1 MSDSPSP
8 SQNPYGQPVPSGQ
21 DTPYGQSYGQ
31 QPAGQQ
37 PYGYGQQPYGGVPA
51 RSGDKRPGTVTA
63 AAWITIVFSA
73 ITAALFGFGGLGLLV
88 ARDEVIR
95 EMERVPEFQDAN
107 IDAESAVGVL
117 VVVLLGVVIWCLV
130 AAILAVFVLRR
141 SNVARILL
149 VISASVAAVFALIG
163 ITSGF
168 SLVPLVACLATIVL
182 LFVGG
187 AGDWFKR
194 VPDFG
199 GGYPGYA
206 GHPGDPAGYQA
217 GTYGGYGSTGADP
230 YQQQGQ
236 QPEQQQPPQG
246 GTAYPDPY
254 GNPYG
259 TPSQPQPGSS
269 PTPTARPRRPT
280 RTPTAADRR
289 GDRGEH
295 PPRDYPGR

>member
-1 MSDSPSP
+1 MSEHPGP

-21 DTPYGQSYGQ
+21 DNPYGQSYGQ

-37 PYGYGQQPYGGVPA
+37 PYGYGQQPYGGVPT

-73 ITAALFGFGGLGLLV
+73 ITAVLFALGGLGLLV
-88 ARDEVIR
+88 ARDDVIA

-149 VISASVAAVFALIG
+149 VISAAVAAVFALIG
-163 ITSGF
+163 ITSGI
-168 SLVPLVACLATIVL
+168 SLVPLVACLATIVM

-194 VPDFG
+194 VPDL
-199 GGYPGYA
+199 GGYPGY
-206 GHPGDPAGYQA
+206 PGDPAGYQA
-217 GTYGGYGSTGADP
+217 GAYGGYGSTGADP

-236 QPEQQQPPQG
+236 QPEQQTPQG

-259 TPSQPQPGSS
+259 TPSQPQPGGS
-269 PTPTARPRRPT
+269 PNPYGQVPPTHQDPDAP
-280 RTPTAADRR
+280 DDGN
-289 GDRGEH
+289 GDH

>member
-73 ITAALFGFGGLGLLV
+73 ITAVLFALGGLGLLV
-88 ARDEVIR
+88 ARDDVIA

-194 VPDFG
+194 VPDFS
-199 GGYPGYA
+199 GY
-206 GHPGDPAGYQA
+206 PGDPAGYQA
-217 GTYGGYGSTGADP
+217 GAYGGYGSTGADP

-269 PTPTARPRRPT
+269 PNPYGQVPPTHQDPDAPS
-280 RTPTAADRR
+280 DGN
-289 GDRGEH
+289 GDH

>member
-1 MSDSPSP
+1 MSEQPGP

-21 DTPYGQSYGQ
+21 DNPYGQSYGQ

-37 PYGYGQQPYGGVPA
+37 PYGYAQRPYGGVPA

-63 AAWITIVFSA
+63 AAWITIVFSV
-73 ITAALFGFGGLGLLV
+73 ITGALFAFGGLGLLV

-187 AGDWFKR
+187 AGDWFKG
-194 VPDFG
+194 PSA
-199 GGYPGYA
+199 YA
-206 GHPGDPAGYQA
+206 GMPAQYGQPGP
-217 GTYGGYGSTGADP
+217 YGSQPGP
-230 YQQQGQ
+230 YGSQPSPYGSQPSPYGHDTTPDQQQNPYGQ
-236 QPEQQQPPQG
+236 D
-246 GTAYPDPY
+246 DPY
-254 GNPYG
+254 GQRP
-259 TPSQPQPGSS
+259 PSGDGS
-269 PTPTARPRRPT
+269 
-280 RTPTAADRR
+280 D
-289 GDRGEH
+289 H
-295 PPRDYPGR
+295 PPKDYPGR